1 LQSRLNL
8 MNHLNLKKM
17 KREQV
22 KKVSIFDFDGT
33 LINTALPDEGR
44 KIWKDK
50 TGEDYPHR
58 GWWSK
63 KETLDVNV
71 FENEP
76 FDDMV
81 DAFEIE
87 KSNANTFLVLCT
99 GRIVRLTN
107 EVNAILD
114 KYGFVFDDV
123 ILNGDRRY
131 SGKGMDNDTMA
142 FKLRVLGDMIKQFPN
157 LEELEFWDDRD
168 EHMVTFRQWARQQKI
183 KVTINHVHQQKN
195 RH

>member
-1 LQSRLNL
+1 

-33 LINTALPDEGR
+33 LIDTALPDEGR

-131 SGKGMDNDTMA
+131 SVKGMDNDTMA